1 MLVPISVCFQRHSR
15 LQEILSRADSLHQT
29 SRRSWN
35 RLAAMPPRALSF
47 PAPSRS
53 LLRYLRAQS
62 EGLTYFESSNGSRC
76 TASDDPFRCP
86 LRSYPSGKVK
96 QSSRPLSTLRTRRCA
111 DLQAGIL
118 SLDAIL
124 PKFLRK
130 PRRTATVSEAQ
141 VLAASRR
148 YASDEHTP
156 SVLCRPS
163 WQERIFGTQSSRQAS
178 RAASKRAKF
187 NPEDIPGPESGSIF
201 SPSRTQ
207 AAKAAL
213 EPRLRCTEVD
223 ENGEVIMV
231 DGEFKKS
238 ELIAKVG
245 TTPRWRL
252 GASALLTFLRFSM
265 VCYHETSE
273 KSTLPICRTS

>member
-1 MLVPISVCFQRHSR
+1 
-15 LQEILSRADSLHQT
+15 
-29 SRRSWN
+29 
-35 RLAAMPPRALSF
+35 MPPPALSF

-62 EGLTYFESSNGSRC
+62 EGLAFFEPSNGANCAPSG
-76 TASDDPFRCP
+76 AFRCP
-86 LRSYPSGKVK
+86 LRSSYGKAK
-96 QSSRPLSTLRTRRCA
+96 PLSRTLCTAKARKVA
-111 DLQAGIL
+111 DLQAGV
-118 SLDAIL
+118 LDIDVIL
-124 PKFLRK
+124 PRFLRK
-130 PRRTATVSEAQ
+130 PRRTATMSEAQ

-148 YASDEHTP
+148 YASDDHTP
-156 SVLCRPS
+156 SALCKPS

-178 RAASKRAKF
+178 KSASKAANFKETDDDF
-187 NPEDIPGPESGSIF
+187 PGPGGSIF

-245 TTPRWRL
+245 NELEP
-252 GASALLTFLRFSM
+252 
-265 VCYHETSE
+265 
-273 KSTLPICRTS
+273 K

>member
-1 MLVPISVCFQRHSR
+1 
-15 LQEILSRADSLHQT
+15 
-29 SRRSWN
+29 
-35 RLAAMPPRALSF
+35 MPPRALSF

-62 EGLTYFESSNGSRC
+62 EGLTYLESGNGASC
-76 TASDDPFRCP
+76 TSFGDPFRCP
-86 LRSYPSGKVK
+86 LRGSSARAK
-96 QSSRPLSTLRTRRCA
+96 QSSRALCTSKPRRMSA

-118 SLDAIL
+118 NIDAIL

-148 YASDEHTP
+148 YASDDHTP
-156 SVLCRPS
+156 SVLCKPS
-163 WQERIFGTQSSRQAS
+163 WQERIFGSQAS
-178 RAASKRAKF
+178 RSASKAAARAAKF
-187 NPEDIPGPESGSIF
+187 SQEDMPGQGPGHIF
-201 SPSRTQ
+201 SASRTQ

-245 TTPRWRL
+245 NKRCWWFFRP
-252 GASALLTFLRFSM
+252 ACSYVSALVRVATTRSP
-265 VCYHETSE
+265 
-273 KSTLPICRTS
+273 KD